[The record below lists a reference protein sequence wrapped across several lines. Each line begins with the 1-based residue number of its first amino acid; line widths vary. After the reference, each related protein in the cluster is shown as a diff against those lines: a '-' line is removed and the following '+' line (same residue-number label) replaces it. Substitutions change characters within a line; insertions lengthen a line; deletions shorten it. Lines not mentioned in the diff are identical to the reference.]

1 MQAWNPFRKLTGFE
15 WGLWL
20 FSLAMVTLSFLFGGG
35 HPLTLAASLI
45 GVTALIFVAKGEV
58 LGQILTVVFSLAY
71 AAVSLRFRYYGEMIT
86 YLGMTAP
93 IAVMSVVVFVQVVF
107 RFIVKSSLPWSEE
120 LSRYLQVYITFFGTA
135 YGIQTGAHLGI
146 EAFTHLL
153 PKGGRK
159 VLAILVQIVSMLVCT
174 LILKLGVDIVMSQMA
189 SGQVSPAM
197 RIPMWVIYGA
207 IPMGMAF
214 CVIRYIVEIYHSVKN
229 FNKPE
234 DREVL
239 E

>member
-1 MQAWNPFRKLTGFE
+1 MKVLKK
-15 WGLWL
+15 
-20 FSLAMVTLSFLFGGG
+20 LAMNF
-35 HPLTLAASLI
+35 
-45 GVTALIFVAKGEV
+45 E
-58 LGQILTVVFSLAY
+58 AY
-71 AAVSLRFRYYGEMIT
+71 LCAIA
-86 YLGMTAP
+86 

-197 RIPMWVIYGA
+197 RIYGA

>member
-1 MQAWNPFRKLTGFE
+1 MCIRD
-15 WGLWL
+15 
-20 FSLAMVTLSFLFGGG
+20 
-35 HPLTLAASLI
+35 
-45 GVTALIFVAKGEV
+45 
-58 LGQILTVVFSLAY
+58 
-71 AAVSLRFRYYGEMIT
+71 R
-86 YLGMTAP
+86 
-93 IAVMSVVVFVQVVF
+93 
-107 RFIVKSSLPWSEE
+107 
-120 LSRYLQVYITFFGTA
+120 
-135 YGIQTGAHLGI
+135 
-146 EAFTHLL
+146 

>member
-1 MQAWNPFRKLTGFE
+1 MKVLKK
-15 WGLWL
+15 
-20 FSLAMVTLSFLFGGG
+20 LAMNFEAYLC
-35 HPLTLAASLI
+35 A
-45 GVTALIFVAKGEV
+45 VA
-58 LGQILTVVFSLAY
+58 
-71 AAVSLRFRYYGEMIT
+71 
-86 YLGMTAP
+86 
-93 IAVMSVVVFVQVVF
+93 IAVMCVVVFIQVIF
-107 RFIVKSSLPWSEE
+107 RFIIKASLPWSEE

-159 VLAILVQIVSMLVCT
+159 VLAILVQIVSMLVCA
-174 LILKLGVDIVMSQMA
+174 LILKLGIDIVTSQMA

-197 RIPMWVIYGA
+197 RIPMWMIYGA
-207 IPMGMAF
+207 IPAGMVF
-214 CVIRYIVEIYHSVKN
+214 CVIRYVVDIYHSIKN

-234 DREVL
+234 SEEKEVL

>member
-1 MQAWNPFRKLTGFE
+1 MCWSVINRTDLIVRCRMLLICRQINQLWMERFGWILMESLT
-15 WGLWL
+15 W
-20 FSLAMVTLSFLFGGG
+20 
-35 HPLTLAASLI
+35 
-45 GVTALIFVAKGEV
+45 
-58 LGQILTVVFSLAY
+58 
-71 AAVSLRFRYYGEMIT
+71 
-86 YLGMTAP
+86 
-93 IAVMSVVVFVQVVF
+93 
-107 RFIVKSSLPWSEE
+107 
-120 LSRYLQVYITFFGTA
+120 
-135 YGIQTGAHLGI
+135 
-146 EAFTHLL
+146 
-153 PKGGRK
+153 
-159 VLAILVQIVSMLVCT
+159 C
-174 LILKLGVDIVMSQMA
+174 IVMSQMA